1 MVLRMPQERNCKT
14 DKYQYLKIT
23 PPKIK
28 IPNNYNR
35 KGIEVLDFNK
45 PVNQDFVILCGACIF
60 ANC

>member
-28 IPNNYNR
+28 TLNNYNR
-35 KGIEVLDFNK
+35 KGIEGLGFNK
-45 PVNQDFVILCGACIF
+45 SVNQDFVISYTGCIF